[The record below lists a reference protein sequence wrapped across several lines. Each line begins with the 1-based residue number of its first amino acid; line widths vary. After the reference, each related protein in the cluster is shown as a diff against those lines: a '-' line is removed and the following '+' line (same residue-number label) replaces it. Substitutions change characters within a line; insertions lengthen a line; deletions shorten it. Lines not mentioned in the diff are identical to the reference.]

1 MASPPTLPPS
11 SLHEASTLLEPP
23 DVAAPLRVAPAL
35 DLCHLG
41 LVLRA
46 LLGVLV
52 VLMLGSALESRTA
65 EHWVARFTDASVVAV
80 PAVLSW
86 IVLVCGL
93 RPVLQRCRPLLQ
105 TSAVTILGAA
115 MALLA
120 WRTWAQWL
128 TLEAPSPWSGGA
140 VAIGGA
146 LGAAVLVQGAWLR
159 ALAQGPVGMQARW
172 VELQARI
179 RPHFLFNTLN
189 TAVALVR
196 LNPSQAERVLEDL
209 AELFRAALAAPAD
222 ASTLA
227 QEVALAERYLGIEQ
241 LRFGDRLRVHWELD
255 PKAQGARLPV
265 LLLQPLVENAVRHGV
280 EPNEQGGDVL
290 VRTRRRGDTVELLV
304 RNSVGAAGQAGHG
317 LALANVQERLRLMH
331 DVAAH
336 CQIEPGPGRFS
347 VRLTLPAD
355 SRYIPTT

>member
-1 MASPPTLPPS
+1 MTPS
-11 SLHEASTLLEPP
+11 SADEPASTQGASTLLGAV
-23 DVAAPLRVAPAL
+23 DDAVPLHAVPAL

-41 LVLRA
+41 VVMRA

-65 EHWVARFTDASVVAV
+65 AHWLARFTDASVVAV
-80 PAVLSW
+80 PAVLLW

-93 RPVLQRCRPLLQ
+93 RRVLQRCRPLLQ
-105 TSAVTILGAA
+105 TGAVTMLGAGT
-115 MALLA
+115 ALLA
-120 WRTWAQWL
+120 WRIWAQWL
-128 TLEAPSPWSGGA
+128 TLDEASPWSGGA
-140 VAIGGA
+140 VALGGA
-146 LGAAVLVQGAWLR
+146 LGAATLVQGLRLR

-172 VELQARI
+172 VELQSRI

-189 TAVALVR
+189 TAVTLVR
-196 LNPSQAERVLEDL
+196 LNPGQAERVLEDL

-241 LRFGDRLRVHWELD
+241 LRFGERLRIRWELD
-255 PKAQGARLPV
+255 PQAQAARLPV

-280 EPNEQGGDVL
+280 EPNERGGDVL
-290 VRTRRRGDTVELLV
+290 VRSRRQGDSVELLV
-304 RNSVGAAGQAGHG
+304 RNTVGAPGQAGHG

-331 DVAAH
+331 DVAARCH
-336 CQIEPGPGRFS
+336 VERSDGAFS
-347 VRLTLPAD
+347 VRLIVPA
-355 SRYIPTT
+355 

>member
-1 MASPPTLPPS
+1 MAFPPTLPPS

-146 LGAAVLVQGAWLR
+146 LGAAVLVQGARLR

-172 VELQARI
+172 L
-179 RPHFLFNTLN
+179 L
-189 TAVALVR
+189 ALV
-196 LNPSQAERVLEDL
+196 
-209 AELFRAALAAPAD
+209 
-222 ASTLA
+222 
-227 QEVALAERYLGIEQ
+227 
-241 LRFGDRLRVHWELD
+241 
-255 PKAQGARLPV
+255 
-265 LLLQPLVENAVRHGV
+265 LLQIVWGAFTAGLDAGRIYNTWPLMNGSLMPENVTAFGNWWFDLSH
-280 EPNEQGGDVL
+280 
-290 VRTRRRGDTVELLV
+290 
-304 RNSVGAAGQAGHG
+304 
-317 LALANVQERLRLMH
+317 
-331 DVAAH
+331 
-336 CQIEPGPGRFS
+336 
-347 VRLTLPAD
+347 
-355 SRYIPTT
+355 